1 MADNAATR
9 LANLIRTAQHQ
20 ERRIREARSA
30 PQALHAAGMRVLTD
44 GDRDQLR
51 ALATLKQGW
60 QSIAWGYRDMIGE
73 LRYALQFRARALS
86 RVRFY
91 AAEIPPGAEDEP
103 IDVDLRNSDDAEV
116 AKRVTLSEELCKAAE
131 EELARLPLSDGL
143 GFTGVWSENFDV
155 AGECWLYGR
164 KDPDTGEELWKIYS
178 VSRIE
183 ISPDGRSVYLK
194 DAAAPGGRRRLE
206 LGEGSN
212 QELYRLWV
220 PHPENTDLADSSLRA
235 CLDAL
240 EDIVL
245 TGREMRAAARSRIA
259 ANGVLFMP
267 FGMMLPNGSKT
278 EQDATSFD
286 PAQNSFAADFTAS
299 ILAPITNEGDA
310 GAMAPVLVMGHRD
323 DIAAVRHERLD
334 REDSPTLISKLDK
347 ALSRMANS
355 LDIPP
360 EILTGMAEV
369 NHWTAW
375 QIDAST
381 ARHHLEPG
389 VRLMADSL
397 TGSFLR
403 AILIKRGFRADEVKR
418 IRVWY
423 SLGNL
428 TENPNRRQDA
438 LDAAS
443 HGAISLKSLRDAL
456 GFNEEDAPSQS
467 ELLQLVAMKSGL
479 DVAWAAQILTWY
491 AEQEDPQ
498 GLKGLPA
505 PPAPGSGGSSVPEP
519 AAAPSASPR
528 PAGQP
533 TGGVPRTA
541 PPAIAASAAPSVHTG
556 MSGPQ
561 KSIVASGRTDPR
573 YRLVHN
579 EMARVIEADRA
590 LREQITASADAA
602 ITRAVE
608 RAGAR
613 LRSKISA
620 DKELSVQVRDIDR
633 LTLCAHLGRTETFR
647 RADLGYL
654 LAEAFDGF
662 KDRFVDLVTAGMWN
676 VAERVIKVLGY
687 ARDSREGVKAVAD
700 MTASMSSRLLTGW
713 EYLEGALRARTEQRL
728 FGEDLPDDGV
738 GELADTILPPAVVRA
753 ALSIVGGLPETSGGV
768 DDRGRSLT
776 GEPLGGLANGEA
788 VRNEF
793 ADAGAIEIGYTWVYG
808 ITPQKRKF
816 DPHWDLEGERFEGWT
831 DAKLA
836 TTSHGGRYAFVG
848 PYFHPGDHAG
858 CMCDYVPGYALPAY
872 ADQVDA
878 ALRTPSASMAAIIKL
893 AESDDRAGRTGTT
906 AQHERDRWQEVQTL
920 QARFIKG
927 AA

>member
-1 MADNAATR
+1 
-9 LANLIRTAQHQ
+9 
-20 ERRIREARSA
+20 
-30 PQALHAAGMRVLTD
+30 
-44 GDRDQLR
+44 
-51 ALATLKQGW
+51 
-60 QSIAWGYRDMIGE
+60 
-73 LRYALQFRARALS
+73 
-86 RVRFY
+86 
-91 AAEIPPGAEDEP
+91 
-103 IDVDLRNSDDAEV
+103 
-116 AKRVTLSEELCKAAE
+116 
-131 EELARLPLSDGL
+131 
-143 GFTGVWSENFDV
+143 
-155 AGECWLYGR
+155 
-164 KDPDTGEELWKIYS
+164 
-178 VSRIE
+178 
-183 ISPDGRSVYLK
+183 
-194 DAAAPGGRRRLE
+194 
-206 LGEGSN
+206 
-212 QELYRLWV
+212 
-220 PHPENTDLADSSLRA
+220 
-235 CLDAL
+235 
-240 EDIVL
+240 
-245 TGREMRAAARSRIA
+245 
-259 ANGVLFMP
+259 
-267 FGMMLPNGSKT
+267 
-278 EQDATSFD
+278 
-286 PAQNSFAADFTAS
+286 
-299 ILAPITNEGDA
+299 
-310 GAMAPVLVMGHRD
+310 
-323 DIAAVRHERLD
+323 
-334 REDSPTLISKLDK
+334 
-347 ALSRMANS
+347 
-355 LDIPP
+355 
-360 EILTGMAEV
+360 
-369 NHWTAW
+369 
-375 QIDAST
+375 
-381 ARHHLEPG
+381 
-389 VRLMADSL
+389 
-397 TGSFLR
+397 
-403 AILIKRGFRADEVKR
+403 
-418 IRVWY
+418 
-423 SLGNL
+423 
-428 TENPNRRQDA
+428 
-438 LDAAS
+438 
-443 HGAISLKSLRDAL
+443 
-456 GFNEEDAPSQS
+456 
-467 ELLQLVAMKSGL
+467 
-479 DVAWAAQILTWY
+479 
-491 AEQEDPQ
+491 
-498 GLKGLPA
+498 
-505 PPAPGSGGSSVPEP
+505 
-519 AAAPSASPR
+519 
-528 PAGQP
+528 
-533 TGGVPRTA
+533 
-541 PPAIAASAAPSVHTG
+541 